1 MASPFDLTRDPA
13 RWPAFL
19 GPLPCPEQA
28 VEPTWIDYNGHMNM
42 AYYHVA
48 FDRAMQIL
56 PMTSWA
62 SAPITS
68 RRPRPPFYRGGARL
82 LSPGA
87 EPGGALH
94 RELAAPGL
102 RQQTASLFRAP
113 PLRRATHRDLRTN
126 GPTRLHGDSAN
137 GPFPEEAVA
146 RLDYVAKAHAALPS
160 ASATGAGILEFPSP
174 EGNGN
179 WRDRNIIG
187 HA

>member
-13 RWPAFL
+13 RWPAFP

-28 VEPTWIDYNGHMNM
+28 VEPARIDYNGHMNM

-48 FDRAMQIL
+48 FDRAVDFAYDQL
-56 PMTSWA
+56 GLGAHYVETAQA
-62 SAPITS
+62 S
-68 RRPRPPFYRGGARL
+68 FYRGGARL

-102 RQQTASLFRAP
+102 RRQTAAFSSTSTAESDSSRP
-113 PLRRATHRDLRTN
+113 PNKWPYTS
-126 GPTRLHGDSAN
+126 PWRLGER
-137 GPFPEEAVA
+137 PFPEEAVA
-146 RLDYVAKAHAALPS
+146 RLDYVAKAHAALP
-160 ASATGAGILEFPSP
+160 GQRNRGGFWEFPSP

-179 WRDRNIIG
+179 WRDRIL
-187 HA
+187 